1 MYKQMVFCKPPT
13 LDKATIKKLFN
24 LKEVF
29 ENERTCILENNEV
42 SISIDK
48 KVIRA
53 FVYDDKNTEIVDNI
67 EEYFYGKKRIRKNY
81 TRSI

>member
-13 LDKATIKKLFN
+13 LDKTVIKNLFN

-29 ENERTCILENNEV
+29 ENERTCILENDEV

-48 KVIRA
+48 KVIRT
-53 FVYDDKNTEIVDNI
+53 FIYDDKNIEMVDKI
-67 EEYFYGKKRIRKNY
+67 EEYFYGKKRIRNNY
-81 TRSI
+81 TRNI